1 MTTAATKVELS
12 PILFEVIR
20 NRLVAITEEM
30 RIALQS
36 VSGSPTVTEA
46 SDFFTGLFL
55 PDGSVV
61 SMGFQVAYHA
71 PVCSQFVRHIGTLA
85 GRSGAGP
92 DAARRSANGGA
103 SLTVRDG
110 DMFIGND
117 PYIAALHQNDVQM
130 VGPIFAD
137 GDIVMWAGVE
147 AHETD
152 VGGMDFAS
160 WSPRAR
166 EVFQEGMRIPC
177 VKLVDRGELREDVLD
192 MVLAASR
199 LPGPLGLDI
208 RAFMATLTVARSR
221 VTELVHRYGAH
232 AVKQAIERMIASS
245 QTKMRARL
253 SELPDGE
260 FLGVDFLE
268 HDGHSNVLY
277 KLHCRATKRGDRLTL
292 DYSGSSAQAPGFINC
307 TRSGLVG
314 AVCGSILPTLAW
326 DMQWNEGALAPIE
339 IVAPDGLICTAKHP
353 APVGSATVEAIWVT
367 ANATML
373 ALNKMLM
380 CSTKYRDRAQ
390 GLSAG
395 VMATFN
401 LGGINQFGERFG
413 LHLMDPLA
421 AGSAAW
427 PTKDG
432 VNAGGPITSPF
443 SGIADVERN
452 EQVSPLFYLYRRLAC
467 DTGGAGRQRGGVG
480 AEIGLTLGGI
490 SHAEA
495 LVMTHGVEVPNGHG
509 LGGGWPGACVRQ
521 TWGRDAVEGGR
532 AKPAD
537 YEVFGPKPGLM
548 RMTNRDVFA
557 VSWQGGGG
565 HGDPLERDASAVA
578 DDVARGLVSAGAARS
593 IYGVVLVNGGADD
606 AATRDLRDEIR
617 RQRLG
622 YPCSDSTA
630 STTTRAMRD
639 GRVVLEIGD
648 ALRVVSSQGQ
658 LHVVTK
664 AGAVLAS
671 GSTRWRS
678 GAHKSAQDEVLPE
691 LGILLHQDLVV
702 TTWVCPVSGA
712 QLAVDVH
719 RRDEAPED
727 DVVLDL
733 SMVRA

>member
-1 MTTAATKVELS
+1 MTTTAANENNAALS

-71 PVCSQFVRHIGTLA
+71 PVCSQFVRHIA
-85 GRSGAGP
+85 GRSAEHRNAAGHT
-92 DAARRSANGGA
+92 A
-103 SLTVRDG
+103 STNSNFAISDR

-130 VGPIFAD
+130 VGPIFA
-137 GDIVMWAGVE
+137 GEEIIMWAGVE

-192 MVLAASR
+192 MILAASR

-208 RAFMATLTVARSR
+208 RAFMATLNVASTR
-221 VTELVHRYGAH
+221 VTELVGNYGVT
-232 AVKQAIERMIASS
+232 AVKDAIRRMIASS
-245 QTKMRARL
+245 EQKMRARL
-253 SELPDGE
+253 AELPDGE
-260 FLGVDFLE
+260 FHGVDFLE
-268 HDGHSNVLY
+268 HDGHENVLY
-277 KLHCRATKRGDRLTL
+277 KLHCKATKRGDKLTL
-292 DYSGSSAQAPGFINC
+292 DFSGSSKQAPGFINC
-307 TRSGLVG
+307 TRSGLTG
-314 AVCGSILPTLAW
+314 AVCGSVLPTLAY
-326 DMQWNEGALAPIE
+326 DMQWNEGALTPVE
-339 IVAPDGLICTAKHP
+339 IIAPDGLVCTAMHP

-380 CSTKYRDRAQ
+380 CAEGYRHRAQ

-401 LGGINQFGERFG
+401 LGGVNQFGERFG

-427 PTKDG
+427 PDKDG

-452 EQVSPLFYLYRRLAC
+452 EQVAPLFYLHRRLAR
-467 DTGGAGRQRGGVG
+467 DTGGPGRQRGGVA
-480 AEIGLTLGGI
+480 AEVALTLGGI
-490 SHAEA
+490 EEAEA

-509 LGGGWPGACVRQ
+509 ANGGLPGATVRQ
-521 TWGRDAVEGGR
+521 TWGRGAVENGR
-532 AKPAD
+532 AQAAN
-537 YEVFGPKPGLM
+537 YEVLGPKPGLM

-557 VSWQGGGG
+557 VRWQGGGG
-565 HGDPLERDASAVA
+565 AGDPIERAPAAVA
-578 DDVARGLVSAGAARS
+578 SDVAAGLVSAQAAHA
-593 IYGVVLVNGGADD
+593 IYGVVIAHDAADE
-606 AATRDLRDEIR
+606 AATRTQ
-617 RQRLG
+617 RQRIRTERLG
-622 YPCSDSTA
+622 
-630 STTTRAMRD
+630 RAAGEPRAID
-639 GRVVLEIGD
+639 GRQIGRIGEN
-648 ALRVVSSQGQ
+648 LLQVNTGGMTRVVSQ
-658 LHVVTK
+658 
-664 AGAVLAS
+664 AGAVLAT
-671 GSTRWRS
+671 GDTRWRQ
-678 GAHKSAQDEVLPE
+678 GAHSVTHREPPPHLAIKLHAE
-691 LGILLHQDLVV
+691 LAMTSHY
-702 TTWVCPVSGA
+702 CPISGTL
-712 QLAVDVH
+712 LAVDVH
-719 RRDEAPED
+719 RKDETPLD
-727 DVVLDL
+727 DVVL
-733 SMVRA
+733 V